1 MSCLPMVLPQKRNL
15 LRAASPRSAVA
26 RTARGPRPLLAAAVA
41 AIAVALAFASHAG
54 KAEAATV
61 IFSWEELMPGIDLQS
76 IKNNV
81 AKDFTV
87 TGATPTDVYYEL
99 GGFISSGG
107 GLIPVAFLKNNY
119 VSDPGYISGA
129 YDRATLGVGAY
140 PTSWI
145 AVHKIAIDPGTGNP
159 YIGIL
164 DGSNFTIA
172 SGNEFW
178 GTDEIEFNGI
188 LGDYAQMPATTTSGT
203 LQIPSIN
210 ITPEPG
216 TLALLAGGVLALL
229 GRRRRPAARF

>member
-1 MSCLPMVLPQKRNL
+1 MNPAA
-15 LRAASPRSAVA
+15 RAPSGTRVYA
-26 RTARGPRPLLAAAVA
+26 RPLFAAAVA
-41 AIAVALAFASHAG
+41 AIAVALAVAGHAG
-54 KAEAATV
+54 NAEAATV
-61 IFSWEELMPGIDLQS
+61 IFSWEDLMGLSDLQDIRNFDDS
-76 IKNNV
+76 LNV
-81 AKDFTV
+81 VNDFTV
-87 TGATPTDVYYEL
+87 IGTIPTDGFYEL

-107 GLIPVAFLKNNY
+107 GLVPVAYLKNFASPY
-119 VSDPGYISGA
+119 TGFLGGA
-129 YDRATLGVGAY
+129 YDRATLGIGAY

-145 AVHKIAIDPGTGNP
+145 AVHMNAIDPGTGDP

-172 SGNEFW
+172 AANEFW

-188 LGDYAQMPATTTSGT
+188 LDDYAQMPATTTSGT

-229 GRRRRPAARF
+229 RRRRKPALPKRS

>member
-1 MSCLPMVLPQKRNL
+1 HGPASDKRRLATISSACRAGSLSSSLLPQ
-15 LRAASPRSAVA
+15 S
-26 RTARGPRPLLAAAVA
+26 ARGILKTCERPV
-41 AIAVALAFASHAG
+41 
-54 KAEAATV
+54 
-61 IFSWEELMPGIDLQS
+61 
-76 IKNNV
+76 KNNV